1 MVGLSPAEQVQRAR
15 VLRQRHAGDVLLVLP
30 VLLPSGHSVS
40 QQGPRPKERLRAAVQ
55 GAGLPR
61 LLPARRS

>member
-1 MVGLSPAEQVQRAR
+1 MFGLSPAEQVQHAR

-30 VLLPSGHSVS
+30 LLLPSGHSLS
-40 QQGPRPKERLRAAVQ
+40 QQGPRPEERLRAAIP